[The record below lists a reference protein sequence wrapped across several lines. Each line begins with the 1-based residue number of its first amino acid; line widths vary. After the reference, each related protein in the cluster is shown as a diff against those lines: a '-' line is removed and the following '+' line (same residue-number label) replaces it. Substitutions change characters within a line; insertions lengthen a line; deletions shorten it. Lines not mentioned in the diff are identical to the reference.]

1 MLLEC
6 PVCRTSNPPGSLAC
20 VHCSNPMGSVD
31 RFDQSTTAD
40 VPIDHDHASGSS
52 LSPGTILADRYE
64 IQKMLG
70 EGGMGAVYKAM
81 DRELD
86 RIVALKVIRGE
97 LADNP
102 DILQR
107 FKQELIL
114 ARLVTHRNVIRIFD
128 IGAAGN
134 VKFITMDYVEGRDL
148 KSVLTEQRKLP
159 AGKACDVIRQVCL
172 GLEAAHSEGV
182 VHRDLKPQN
191 IMLDGQGRVYLM
203 DFGLARSMELVG
215 MTRTGALLGTPA
227 YMSPEQAK
235 GEKVDARTD
244 LFSLGV
250 IFYELVTGVLPYQAE
265 SMMATLIKRA
275 KEPPVPPNQVDHS
288 VPPAVNEAIMK
299 CLQIKLDRRYQS
311 AGEILT
317 DLGFTS
323 ALQTSTVQAP
333 VISSKSVFE
342 VASNL
347 APGSQFGPRYRIE
360 SLLGEG
366 GMGKVYKAYDSE
378 VGRNVAL
385 KLVKPELAKN
395 PASME
400 RLKQELLLASQISHK
415 NILRIHDL
423 GDVGG
428 LKFIS
433 MAYVDGKD
441 LHNLIATEGKLPILR
456 AVAITRLLCLAL
468 EAAHHEG
475 VVHRDLKPQ
484 NVLMDS
490 NGQVFVSDFGLAKSL
505 EGPSTMMT
513 TAGEVLGTPRY
524 MSPEQ
529 AESKSADNR
538 SDLYSLGLIL
548 YEMVTGDLPFGS
560 DSIMQT
566 MYQRVTEDA
575 KSPQLL
581 NPEVPDYLSEIIL
594 RCLKRDPKQRYQN
607 AREIVTDLDR
617 GAGPPA
623 DSGASIALPPI
634 SLPPDASF
642 APIGLAPS
650 RKRKPVLVWSLAGVL
665 VLVALIFGVPQSRHI
680 VLGWIPGSSKSAAGV
695 SRNAKFVAILP
706 FRTLGGDASL
716 DDAANGIV
724 EALSAKLFQLKDV
737 HLATAAAAAKVNPKD
752 PMAQIGQSLGV
763 KLLVQGSVQGAG
775 DRMAVVVSLDEAAT
789 GRRIWSQQFSGLKQ
803 DLLTMQDQIYAGL
816 LSAFDLKLS
825 NEEMAKST
833 GHFTENV
840 GAYALYL
847 KGRSLLRSGQRDEK
861 TLQQALDLFNGA
873 TLKDPGFTLAYTG
886 IADTC
891 RYLYTLKKDGT
902 WAVKGLGAANRA
914 QELNDALPEVHF
926 ALGSLYTATGKSA
939 EAVSELKRALEL
951 APNSDEGYLRLG
963 RAYLNM
969 GQKPEAVAAY
979 QHAID
984 ANPYYWSNYNML
996 GIAYS
1001 KFGDNALAS
1010 QAFQRVTEL
1019 DPKNPNGWINLGA
1032 LALHE
1037 GDWNLAIPAFRK
1049 ALELKPSV
1057 ESYSNLGTSYFFLG
1071 QYEEARVNFEKA
1083 AEMSPKDGE
1092 LVGFLADSYRRL
1104 GQVPKARATYEQAI
1118 SLAYQSLQTNPR
1130 DAKSLAALGLYY
1142 AKEGDTTKG
1151 SEFIRRARGIDPEAV
1166 DFLYDEAAI
1175 NTLANRTPEAL
1186 RSLEQALTKG
1196 YSPKAVLSDPEL
1208 TPLRQQPQFQTMM
1221 QKFQPK

>member
-1 MLLEC
+1 MPLEC
-6 PVCRTSNPPGSLAC
+6 AVCHTSNPPGSLAC
-20 VHCSNPMGSVD
+20 VNCSNPMHSVD
-31 RFDQSTTAD
+31 RFDGATAVE
-40 VPIDHDHASGSS
+40 VPFDRDEASDGS

-64 IQKMLG
+64 ILKMLG

-86 RIVALKVIRGE
+86 RVVALKVIRSE
-97 LADNP
+97 LADKP
-102 DILQR
+102 EILQR

-128 IGAAGN
+128 LGVSGN
-134 VKFITMDYVEGRDL
+134 VKFITMDFVEGRDL
-148 KSVLTEQRKLP
+148 KSVISEQRKLP
-159 AGKACDVIRQVCL
+159 AGKASDIIRQMCL

-191 IMLDGQGRVYLM
+191 IMLDAQGRVYLM

-250 IFYELVTGVLPYQAE
+250 IFYELVTGTLPYQADT
-265 SMMATLIKRA
+265 MMATLIKRA
-275 KEPPVPPNQVDHS
+275 KEPPVPPNQVEPS
-288 VPPAVNEAIMK
+288 VPPAINDVIMK
-299 CLQIKLDRRYQS
+299 CLQIKLERRYQN
-311 AGEILT
+311 AGEILA

-323 ALQTSTVQAP
+323 ALQTSTVQAS
-333 VISSKSVFE
+333 VISSQSVFE

-385 KLVKPELAKN
+385 KLVKPELARN

-441 LHNLIATEGKLPILR
+441 LHSLMATEGRLPIDR

-468 EAAHHEG
+468 EAAHNEG

-538 SDLYSLGLIL
+538 SDLYALGLIL

-566 MYQRVTEDA
+566 MYQRVTQDP

-581 NPEVPDYLSEIIL
+581 NPDVPDYLSQIIL
-594 RCLKRDPKQRYQN
+594 RCLKRDPEQRYQH
-607 AREIVTDLDR
+607 ARDIVIDLDR

-623 DSGASIALPPI
+623 DSVPPVSVPPS

-642 APIGLAPS
+642 TATS
-650 RKRKPVLVWSLAGVL
+650 RKWNRALVWSIAGVL
-665 VLVALIFGVPQSRHI
+665 ALLAIVFAVPRTRQV
-680 VLGWIPGSSKSAAGV
+680 VLGWVPGSSKSTAGL

-706 FRTLGGDASL
+706 FRTLGEDASL

-724 EALSAKLFQLKDV
+724 EALSAKLFQLKDI
-737 HLATAAAAAKVNPKD
+737 HLAAPSAAAKVNPKD
-752 PMAQIGQSLGV
+752 PMTQIAQSLGV
-763 KLLVQGSVQGAG
+763 KLLVQGSVQGSG
-775 DRMAVVVSLDEAAT
+775 DRMAIVVSLDEPAT
-789 GRRIWSQQFSGLKQ
+789 GRRIWTQQFSGLKQ
-803 DLLTMQDQIYAGL
+803 DLLTLQDQIYSGL

-825 NEEMAKST
+825 NEELAKST
-833 GHFTENV
+833 RHFTENV

-861 TLQQALDLFNGA
+861 NLQQALALFNDA
-873 TLKDPGFTLAYTG
+873 TVKDPGFTLAYTG

-914 QELNDALPEVHF
+914 QELNDSLPEVHF

-951 APNSDEGYLRLG
+951 APNSDDGYLRLG

-969 GQKPEAVAAY
+969 GQKPEALSAF

-996 GIAYS
+996 GAAYFQ
-1001 KFGDNALAS
+1001 FGDNAPALK
-1010 QAFQRVTEL
+1010 AFQRVTEL
-1019 DPKNPNGWINLGA
+1019 DPKIPNGWINIGA

-1037 GDWNLAIPAFRK
+1037 GNWNQAIPAFRK

-1071 QYEEARVNFEKA
+1071 QYEEARANFAKA
-1083 AEMSPKDGE
+1083 LEMSPNESE
-1092 LVGFLADSYRRL
+1092 LVGSLADCYRRL
-1104 GQVPKARATYEQAI
+1104 GQAPKARATYEQAI
-1118 SLAYQSLQTNPR
+1118 SLAYRSLQTNPR
-1130 DAKSLAALGLYY
+1130 DAKSLAGLGLYY

-1151 SEFIRRARGIDPEAV
+1151 LDFIRRARGIDPEDV
-1166 DFLYDEAAI
+1166 DFLDDEAVI
-1175 NTLANRTPEAL
+1175 NTLANRMPEAL

-1196 YSPKAVLSDPEL
+1196 YSPRAVLSDPEL
-1208 TPLRQQPQFQTMM
+1208 TPLRQQPEFQTMM

>member
-1 MLLEC
+1 
-6 PVCRTSNPPGSLAC
+6 
-20 VHCSNPMGSVD
+20 MGSVD
-31 RFDQSTTAD
+31 RFDDATALD
-40 VPIDHDHASGSS
+40 VPFDRNEGTEGSI
-52 LSPGTILADRYE
+52 SPGTILADRYE
-64 IQKMLG
+64 ILKMLG

-97 LADNP
+97 LANNP

-128 IGAAGN
+128 MGVAGN
-134 VKFITMDYVEGRDL
+134 VKFITMDFVEGRDL
-148 KSVLTEQRKLP
+148 KSVLSEQRKLP
-159 AGKACDVIRQVCL
+159 AGKACDIIRQICL

-191 IMLDGQGRVYLM
+191 IMLDAQGRVYLM

-250 IFYELVTGVLPYQAE
+250 IFYELVTGVLPYQADT
-265 SMMATLIKRA
+265 MMATLIKRA
-275 KEPPVPPNQVDHS
+275 KEPPLPPNQVEPS

-299 CLQIKLDRRYQS
+299 CLQIKLDRRYQH
-311 AGEILT
+311 AGELLA

-323 ALQTSTVQAP
+323 ALQTSTVQTS
-333 VISSKSVFE
+333 VISSQSVFE

-395 PASME
+395 PVSME

-441 LHNLIATEGKLPILR
+441 LHSLIATEGRLPIDR

-468 EAAHHEG
+468 EAAHNEG

-490 NGQVFVSDFGLAKSL
+490 SGQVFVSDFGLAKSL

-538 SDLYSLGLIL
+538 SDLYALGLIL
-548 YEMVTGDLPFGS
+548 FEMVTGDLPFGS

-566 MYQRVTEDA
+566 MFQRVTQDP

-581 NPEVPDYLSEIIL
+581 NPDVPDYLSEIIL
-594 RCLKRDPKQRYQN
+594 RCLKRDPEQRYQH
-607 AREIVTDLDR
+607 ARDIVVDLDR
-617 GAGPPA
+617 GAGPPS
-623 DSGASIALPPI
+623 DSLPPI
-634 SLPPDASF
+634 SVPPSSLPPGASF
-642 APIGLAPS
+642 ATP
-650 RKRKPVLVWSLAGVL
+650 RRKPVLLWSLAGVL
-665 VLVALIFGVPQSRHI
+665 AVLALVFAVPQSRRM
-680 VLGWIPGSSKSAAGV
+680 VLGWTQGSAKSKAAL

-706 FRTLGGDASL
+706 FRTLGEDASL

-724 EALSAKLFQLKDV
+724 EALSAKLFQLKDI
-737 HLATAAAAAKVNPKD
+737 HLASPSAAAKVNPKD
-752 PMAQIGQSLGV
+752 PMTQIAQSLGV
-763 KLLVQGSVQGAG
+763 KLLVQGSVQGSG
-775 DRMAVVVSLDEAAT
+775 DRLAIVVSLDEPAT
-789 GRRIWSQQFSGLKQ
+789 GRRIWTQQFSGLKQ
-803 DLLTMQDQIYAGL
+803 DLLTLQDQIYSGL

-825 NEEMAKST
+825 NEELAKGT

-861 TLQQALDLFNGA
+861 NLQQALVLFNDA
-873 TLKDPGFTLAYTG
+873 TVKDPGFTLAYTG

-914 QELNDALPEVHF
+914 QELNDSLPEVHF

-939 EAVSELKRALEL
+939 EAISELKRALEL
-951 APNSDEGYLRLG
+951 APNSDDGYLRLG

-969 GQKPEAVAAY
+969 GQKAETLNAF

-996 GIAYS
+996 GVAYS
-1001 KFGDNALAS
+1001 QFGDNAQAS
-1010 QAFQRVTEL
+1010 KAFEHVTEL

-1032 LALHE
+1032 LELHE
-1037 GDWNLAIPAFRK
+1037 GNWNLAIPAFRK

-1071 QYEEARVNFEKA
+1071 QYEEARANFEKA
-1083 AEMSPKDGE
+1083 LQISPKEAD
-1092 LVGFLADSYRRL
+1092 LVGFLADCYRRL
-1104 GQVPKARATYEQAI
+1104 GQAPKARATYEQAI
-1118 SLAYQSLQTNPR
+1118 ALAYQSLQTNPR
-1130 DAKSLAALGLYY
+1130 DAKSLAGLGLYY

-1151 SEFIRRARGIDPEAV
+1151 LEFIRRARGIDPEDV
-1166 DFLYDEAAI
+1166 DFLYAEAAI
-1175 NTLANRTPEAL
+1175 NTLANRMPEAL
-1186 RSLEQALTKG
+1186 RSLEQALSKG

-1221 QKFQPK
+1221 QKFQKQ

>member
-1 MLLEC
+1 MVSQE
-6 PVCRTSNPPGSLAC
+6 
-20 VHCSNPMGSVD
+20 
-31 RFDQSTTAD
+31 RFDESTAAD
-40 VPIDHDHASGSS
+40 VAVKHDHSS
-52 LSPGTILADRYE
+52 TGALLPGTLLAGRYE
-64 IQKMLG
+64 ILKMLG
-70 EGGMGAVYKAM
+70 EGGMGAVYKAT

-86 RIVALKVIRGE
+86 RTVAVKIIRGE

-128 IGAAGN
+128 IGAAGDI
-134 VKFITMDYVEGRDL
+134 KFITMDFVDGRDL

-159 AGKACDVIRQVCL
+159 AGKACDIVRQVCL
-172 GLEAAHSEGV
+172 GLEAAHVEGV

-191 IMLDGQGRVYLM
+191 IMLDSQGRVYLM

-275 KEPPVPPNQVDHS
+275 KEPPTPPIQVEPS
-288 VPPAVNEAIMK
+288 LPPAINDCIMK
-299 CLQIKLDRRYQS
+299 CLQIKLERRYQN
-311 AGEILT
+311 AGEILA
-317 DLGFTS
+317 DLGFSSGLHPTP
-323 ALQTSTVQAP
+323 APAP
-333 VISSKSVFE
+333 VSAARPAETPSTLS
-342 VASNL
+342 
-347 APGSQFGPRYRIE
+347 PGSQFGPRYRIE
-360 SLLGEG
+360 ALLGEG
-366 GMGKVYKAYDSE
+366 GMGKVYKAYDLD

-385 KLVKPELAKN
+385 KLVKPELARN

-415 NILRIHDL
+415 HILRIHDL

-441 LHNLIATEGKLPILR
+441 LHNLIANEGKLPIPR
-456 AVAITRLLCLAL
+456 AITIARQLCQAL
-468 EAAHHEG
+468 EAAHNEG

-490 NGQVFVSDFGLAKSL
+490 NGQVFISDFGLAKSL

-513 TAGEVLGTPRY
+513 NAGEVLGTPRY

-560 DSIMQT
+560 DSVMQT
-566 MYQRVTEDA
+566 MYQRVTQDP

-581 NPEVPDYLSEIIL
+581 NPGVPDYLAQIIL
-594 RCLKRDPKQRYQN
+594 RCLVRDPEQRYQH
-607 AREIVTDLDR
+607 ARDIVADLDR
-617 GAGPPA
+617 GAGAPVS
-623 DSGASIALPPI
+623 DSGASIVAPAIGL
-634 SLPPDASF
+634 SPDASF
-642 APIGLAPS
+642 KTVVDLQAPVV
-650 RKRKPVLVWSLAGVL
+650 KRKPIALYSAIGVVAL
-665 VLVALIFGVPQSRHI
+665 LALIFAVPQSRRM
-680 VLGWIPGSSKSAAGV
+680 VLGWIPGASKSTGAV

-724 EALSAKLFQLKDV
+724 EALSAKLFQLKDI
-737 HLATAAAAAKVNPKD
+737 HLASASAAAKVNPKD
-752 PMAQIGQSLGV
+752 PMAQIGQSLGA
-763 KLLVQGSVQGAG
+763 KLLVQGSVQGSG

-789 GRRIWSQQFSGLKQ
+789 GRRIWSQEFSGLKQ

-816 LSAFDLKLS
+816 LTAFDLKLS

-873 TLKDPGFTLAYTG
+873 TVKDPSFTLAYTG
-886 IADTC
+886 IADSC
-891 RYLYTLKKDGT
+891 RYLYSLKKDGT
-902 WAVKGLGAANRA
+902 WAAKGLGAANRA
-914 QELNDALPEVHF
+914 QELNDNLPEVHF

-939 EAVSELKRALEL
+939 EAISELKRALEL
-951 APNSDEGYLRLG
+951 APNSDDGYLRLG
-963 RAYLNM
+963 RAYLNS
-969 GQKPEAVAAY
+969 GQKPEALAAF

-1001 KFGDNALAS
+1001 QFGDNAQAS
-1010 QAFQRVTEL
+1010 KAFEHVTEL

-1032 LALHE
+1032 LELHE
-1037 GDWNLAIPAFRK
+1037 GNWNLAIPAFRK

-1071 QYEEARVNFEKA
+1071 QYEEARTNFEKA
-1083 AEMSPKDGE
+1083 LEISPKQPE
-1092 LVGFLADSYRRL
+1092 LVGFLADCYRRL
-1104 GQVPKARATYEQAI
+1104 GQASKARATYEQAI
-1118 SLAYQSLQTNPR
+1118 SLSYDSLRTNPR
-1130 DAKSLAALGLYY
+1130 DAKALAGLGLYY

-1151 SEFIRRARGIDPEAV
+1151 LENIRRARAIDPEDG
-1166 DFLYDEAAI
+1166 DFLYAEAAI
-1175 NTLANRTPEAL
+1175 NTLANRMPEAL
-1186 RSLEQALTKG
+1186 RSLEQALSKG
-1196 YSPKAVLSDPEL
+1196 YSAKAVQSDPEL
-1208 TPLRQQPQFQTMM
+1208 TPLRQQPQYQAMM
-1221 QKFQPK
+1221 QRFQPK

>member
-1 MLLEC
+1 MPLEC
-6 PVCRTSNPPGSLAC
+6 AVCHTSNPPGSLAC
-20 VHCSNPMGSVD
+20 LKCSNPIDSVSP
-31 RFDQSTTAD
+31 FDQSTAAD
-40 VPIDHDHASGSS
+40 VPRDAEGPGGS
-52 LSPGTILADRYE
+52 LSPGTILAERYE
-64 IQKMLG
+64 VLKMLG

-86 RIVALKVIRGE
+86 RIVALKVIRSE
-97 LADNP
+97 LADKP

-128 IGAAGN
+128 LGVSGN
-134 VKFITMDYVEGRDL
+134 IKFITMDFVEGRDL
-148 KSVLTEQRKLP
+148 KSVLTEQRKLS
-159 AGKACDVIRQVCL
+159 AGKACDIIRQICL
-172 GLEAAHSEGV
+172 GLEAAHTEGV

-191 IMLDGQGRVYLM
+191 IMLDSQGRVYLM

-215 MTRTGALLGTPA
+215 MTRTGAMLGTPA

-244 LFSLGV
+244 LFSLGI
-250 IFYELVTGVLPYQAE
+250 IFYELVTGTLPYQAE

-275 KEPPVPPNQVDHS
+275 KEPPVPPNQVDPS
-288 VPPAVNEAIMK
+288 VPPAVNDAIMK
-299 CLQIKLDRRYQS
+299 CLQIKLERRYQT
-311 AGEILT
+311 AGEILA
-317 DLGFTS
+317 DLGFNS
-323 ALQTSTVQAP
+323 ALQTSTVQSS
-333 VISSKSVFE
+333 VIASKSVFD

-347 APGSQFGPRYRIE
+347 TPGSQFGPRYRIE

-366 GMGKVYKAYDSE
+366 GMGKVYKAYDSD
-378 VGRNVAL
+378 VGRMVAL
-385 KLVKPELAKN
+385 KLVKPELARN

-400 RLKQELLLASQISHK
+400 RLKQELLLASQVSHK

-441 LHNLIATEGKLPILR
+441 LHNLIAAEGKLPIDR

-468 EAAHHEG
+468 EAAHNEG

-513 TAGEVLGTPRY
+513 NASEVLGTPRY

-538 SDLYSLGLIL
+538 SDLYALGLIL

-566 MYQRVTEDA
+566 MYQRVTQDP

-581 NPEVPDYLSEIIL
+581 NPDVPDYLSQIIL
-594 RCLKRDPKQRYQN
+594 RCLKRDPSQRYQH
-607 AREIVTDLDR
+607 ARDILVDLDR
-617 GAGPPA
+617 GAGPPHEI
-623 DSGASIALPPI
+623 ASPIGGPPT

-642 APIGLAPS
+642 TTSG
-650 RKRKPVLVWSLAGVL
+650 RMWKPALVWPIAGVL
-665 VLVALIFGVPQSRHI
+665 ALLALAFAVPRSRQAI
-680 VLGWIPGSSKSAAGV
+680 LGLTQGSAKSTARI

-706 FRTLGGDASL
+706 FRTLGEDASL

-724 EALSAKLFQLKDV
+724 EALSAKLFQLKDI
-737 HLATAAAAAKVNPKD
+737 HLASASEAAKVNPKD
-752 PMAQIGQSLGV
+752 PMAQIAQSLGV
-763 KLLVQGSVQGAG
+763 KLLVRGSVQGSG
-775 DRMAVVVSLDEAAT
+775 DRMAIVVSLDEAAT
-789 GRRIWSQQFSGLKQ
+789 GRRIWSQEFSGLKQ
-803 DLLTMQDQIYAGL
+803 DLLTLQDQIYAGL

-825 NEEMAKST
+825 NEELAKGT
-833 GHFTENV
+833 GHFSENV
-840 GAYALYL
+840 GAYELYL

-861 TLQQALDLFNGA
+861 TLQQALALFNGA

-891 RYLYTLKKDGT
+891 RYLYALKKDGT
-902 WAVKGLGAANRA
+902 WAVKALGAANRA
-914 QELNDALPEVHF
+914 QELNDNLPEVHF

-951 APNSDEGYLRLG
+951 APNSDDGYLRLG

-969 GQKPEAVAAY
+969 GQKPEALSAF

-996 GIAYS
+996 GVAYS
-1001 KFGDNALAS
+1001 QFGDNGKAS
-1010 QAFQRVTEL
+1010 QAFQKVTEL
-1019 DPKNPNGWINLGA
+1019 DPKNPNGWINLGT

-1037 GDWNLAIPAFRK
+1037 GNWNLAIPAFRK

-1071 QYEEARVNFEKA
+1071 NYEQARANFAKA
-1083 AEMSPKDGE
+1083 LEMSPKEAD
-1092 LVGFLADSYRRL
+1092 LVGFLADCYRRL
-1104 GQVPKARATYEQAI
+1104 GQAPKARATYEQAI
-1118 SLAYQSLQTNPR
+1118 SMTYQSLQTNPR
-1130 DAKSLAALGLYY
+1130 DAKALDELGVYY

-1151 SEFIRRARGIDPEAV
+1151 LQFIQRARAIDPENV

-1175 NTLANRTPEAL
+1175 NTLANRMPEAL
-1186 RSLEQALTKG
+1186 KSLEQALTKG
-1196 YSPKAVLSDPEL
+1196 YSPRAVLSDPEL
-1208 TPLRQQPQFQTMM
+1208 TPLRQQPEFQTMI